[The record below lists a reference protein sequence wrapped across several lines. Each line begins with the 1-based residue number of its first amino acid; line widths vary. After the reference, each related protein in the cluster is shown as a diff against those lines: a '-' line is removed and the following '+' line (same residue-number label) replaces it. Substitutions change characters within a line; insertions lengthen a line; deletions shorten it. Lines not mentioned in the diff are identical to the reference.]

1 MIKVELPKLPYSY
14 QDGDYHKFLKTTL
27 SPDNYNLL
35 LSHIKNLRKNKIKF
49 YRRFYD
55 RSSCTTEYMALSDA
69 DRAEI
74 KDVIINFL
82 NDVGIP
88 VSYAESEYNETIK
101 EYIFLD

>member
-1 MIKVELPKLPYSY
+1 V
-14 QDGDYHKFLKTTL
+14 
-27 SPDNYNLL
+27 
-35 LSHIKNLRKNKIKF
+35 
-49 YRRFYD
+49 
-55 RSSCTTEYMALSDA
+55 ALSDA